1 MSDEKAWLRSAELL
15 ERAREII
22 KTQGWHQG
30 DASSIAGTSCIA
42 MSLEQALLD
51 ARHSVTEFDFA
62 RVALARS
69 LKLPPGTTASTA
81 SEGST
86 EPQYWGRP
94 LMLWNDIPGRTEDE
108 VLKALSSAATLARE
122 RAR

>member
-42 MSLEQALLD
+42 MSLEKALLD

-62 RVALARS
+62 RAALARS
-69 LKLPPGTTASTA
+69 LKLPPGTTASER
-81 SEGST
+81 SN

-94 LMLWNDIPGRTEDE
+94 LMLWNDTPGRTEDE
-108 VLKALSSAATLARE
+108 VLKALSSAAALARE
-122 RAR
+122 HAG